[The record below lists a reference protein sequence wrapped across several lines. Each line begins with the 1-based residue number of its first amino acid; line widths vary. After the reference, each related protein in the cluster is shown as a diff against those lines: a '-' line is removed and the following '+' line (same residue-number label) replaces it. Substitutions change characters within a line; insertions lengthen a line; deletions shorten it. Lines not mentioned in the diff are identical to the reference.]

1 MNNKPYTSNIKTSSG
16 DLHTSNYE
24 EEVIL
29 KIDKIP
35 TQAQSV
41 VSECHESS
49 LNIIYGCADDFIYIL
64 KRHHISSQEFKDI
77 CDIIKDKLY
86 DHC

>member
-1 MNNKPYTSNIKTSSG
+1 MNNKSYTSNVKTDSNDSH
-16 DLHTSNYE
+16 LANYE

-35 TQAQSV
+35 TQAQFV

-49 LNIIYGCADDFIYIL
+49 LNIIYGCADDFLSTY
-64 KRHHISSQEFKDI
+64 
-77 CDIIKDKLY
+77 
-86 DHC
+86 

>member
-1 MNNKPYTSNIKTSSG
+1 MNNKPYTSNVKTASG
-16 DLHTSNYE
+16 DLHQSNYE

-29 KIDKIP
+29 KIDKIS

-64 KRHHISSQEFKDI
+64 KRHHISSQEFKNI

-86 DHC
+86 DQC